1 MNLEVSR
8 ASKDAAEPSD
18 ATEGHAGRHGRKIID
33 ISLELDATKF
43 RMRTYEGFTKDM
55 QFDVEVIKDY
65 PGGLGQIVRGAHMRL
80 HAGTHVDAPSHMV
93 QGGKQ
98 IHDLALDTFIGGA
111 VVADVRHRGGKQG
124 ISADDLENSVGR
136 HFQHGDRILLRTDIN
151 KEYDGSPEWMARAPY
166 LSDEMI
172 AWCRDKG
179 VSIVGFD
186 FYHGAKPPGA
196 DPKSSTSRK
205 LHERGILTMPYLT
218 NLAAITKPRVTLIA
232 LPLKMVN
239 VEASPIRAVVLE
251 D

>member
-1 MNLEVSR
+1 MNLEISR
-8 ASKDAAEPSD
+8 RDRDAAEPTGD
-18 ATEGHAGRHGRKIID
+18 HGLTRTDGGRKIID

-43 RMRTYEGFTKDM
+43 RMRSYEGFTKDM
-55 QFDVEVIKDY
+55 QFDVEVIKEY

-98 IHDLALDTFIGGA
+98 IHDLGLDLFIGAA
-111 VVADVRHRGGKQG
+111 VVADVRHRGGKEG
-124 ISADDLENSVGR
+124 ITGDDLENTVGR
-136 HFQHGDRILLRTDIN
+136 HYQRGDRVLLRTDIN

-166 LSDEMI
+166 LSDACI
-172 AWCRDKG
+172 AWCRDRG
-179 VSIVGFD
+179 VTIVGFD

-205 LHERGILTMPYLT
+205 LHELGILTMPYLT
-218 NLAAITKPRVTLIA
+218 NLAAISKPRVTLVA
-232 LPLKMVN
+232 LPLKMKN
-239 VEASPIRAVVLE
+239 VEASPIRAVAIE